1 MPFEML
7 VGLEVIDDEQYRDYR
22 RAMTPI
28 LESYGG
34 GFGYDFRVS
43 EVLLSRTDRPINRV
57 FTIYFPD
64 EDSQERFFADP
75 TYAARA
81 ARQFCSE
88 LVSAGTTTSL
98 VFGSA
103 FP

>member
-7 VGLEVIDDEQYRDYR
+7 VGLDVIDDQQYGEYR

-34 GFGYDFRVS
+34 GFGYDFKVS
-43 EVLLSRTDRPINRV
+43 EVLMAQTDRPINRV

-64 EDSQERFFADP
+64 ESEKERFFSDTA
-75 TYAARA
+75 YAEVKAVHFNGA
-81 ARQFCSE
+81 
-88 LVSAGTTTSL
+88 VGHTTIIASYER
-98 VFGSA
+98 
-103 FP
+103 

>member
-7 VGLEVIDDEQYRDYR
+7 VGLEVIDDEQYQEYR

-28 LESYGG
+28 LEAYGG
-34 GFGYDFRVS
+34 GFGYDFKVS

-64 EDSQERFFADP
+64 EDSKERFFADP
-75 TYAARA
+75 TYAEVKA
-81 ARQFCSE
+81 AHFDGA
-88 LVSAGTTTSL
+88 VGHTTILASYER
-98 VFGSA
+98 
-103 FP
+103 